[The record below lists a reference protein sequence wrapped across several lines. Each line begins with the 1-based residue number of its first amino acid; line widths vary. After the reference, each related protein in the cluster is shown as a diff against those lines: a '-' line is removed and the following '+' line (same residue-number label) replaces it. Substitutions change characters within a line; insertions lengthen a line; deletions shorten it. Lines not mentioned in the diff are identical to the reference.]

1 MAALH
6 VAQGWGWEKGQAK
19 QSFLVH
25 TLPQEETIK
34 GVRDDKARK
43 ELKWQTFW
51 TLGFTFQKFAVIELW
66 S

>member
-6 VAQGWGWEKGQAK
+6 VSRGWGGGKGRAK

-25 TLPQEETIK
+25 TLLQEETIK

-43 ELKWQTFW
+43 ELK
-51 TLGFTFQKFAVIELW
+51 
-66 S
+66 